1 MPDQRTTRRHAPSVF
16 HQMVH
21 TFKAEI
27 IPSLSKLFQSQVS
40 GHGRVTAP
48 PRPQHRNRHAACVSS
63 CAALQLPVIVI
74 IIIII
79 IIITIITHFTDG
91 LGDVEADILVSVF
104 TLLHPV
110 SLAHLNMNMQI
121 AAAEN
126 ITLDY
131 LKLFLLSS
139 SPDRPSRPR

>member
-63 CAALQLPVIVI
+63 CAAVQSPVIVNI
-74 IIIII
+74 VITIL
-79 IIITIITHFTDG
+79 TIITHFTDG

-110 SLAHLNMNMQI
+110 SLAHLNMIMQI
-121 AAAEN
+121 TAAE
-126 ITLDY
+126 TRTS
-131 LKLFLLSS
+131 LLTI
-139 SPDRPSRPR
+139 

>member
-48 PRPQHRNRHAACVSS
+48 PRPQHRNRHAACVCGAVQLCSS
-63 CAALQLPVIVI
+63 PVIVI
-74 IIIII
+74 III
-79 IIITIITHFTDG
+79 IITHFTDG

-104 TLLHPV
+104 TLLDPV

-121 AAAEN
+121 TADEN

>member
-48 PRPQHRNRHAACVSS
+48 PGHNTGTGMRRVCRAVQLRSS
-63 CAALQLPVIVI
+63 PGSPVMVI

-79 IIITIITHFTDG
+79 THFTNG

-121 AAAEN
+121 TADEN

>member
-48 PRPQHRNRHAACVSS
+48 PGHNTGTGMRRVCRAVQLCSS
-63 CAALQLPVIVI
+63 PVIVI
-74 IIIII
+74 IIIP
-79 IIITIITHFTDG
+79 TIITHFTDG

-121 AAAEN
+121 TADEN

-131 LKLFLLSS
+131 LKLF
-139 SPDRPSRPR
+139 

>member
-48 PRPQHRNRHAACVSS
+48 PRPQHRNRHAACVWS
-63 CAALQLPVIVI
+63 CAAVQSPVIVI
-74 IIIII
+74 IIIITI
-79 IIITIITHFTDG
+79 LTIITHFTDG

-104 TLLHPV
+104 TLLDPV
-110 SLAHLNMNMQI
+110 SLADLNMNMQI
-121 AAAEN
+121 AAAE
-126 ITLDY
+126 TRTS
-131 LKLFLLSS
+131 LLTI
-139 SPDRPSRPR
+139 

>member
-48 PRPQHRNRHAACVSS
+48 PRPQHRNRHAACV
-63 CAALQLPVIVI
+63 CGALQLCSSSDIVI

-79 IIITIITHFTDG
+79 TIIITHFTDG

-121 AAAEN
+121 TADEN

-131 LKLFLLSS
+131 LKLFLLLS
-139 SPDRPSRPR
+139 SPDHPSRPR

>member
-48 PRPQHRNRHAACVSS
+48 PRPQHRNRHAACVWS
-63 CAALQLPVIVI
+63 CAAVQSPVIVI

-79 IIITIITHFTDG
+79 ITILTIITHFTDG

-104 TLLHPV
+104 TLLDPV
-110 SLAHLNMNMQI
+110 SLADLNMNMQI
-121 AAAEN
+121 AAAE
-126 ITLDY
+126 TRTS
-131 LKLFLLSS
+131 LLTI
-139 SPDRPSRPR
+139 

>member
-48 PRPQHRNRHAACVSS
+48 PRPQHRNRHAACVCGAVQS
-63 CAALQLPVIVI
+63 PVIVNI

-79 IIITIITHFTDG
+79 IITHFTDG

-121 AAAEN
+121 TAAEN

>member
-48 PRPQHRNRHAACVSS
+48 PRPQHRNRHAACVWS
-63 CAALQLPVIVI
+63 CAAVQSPVIV
-74 IIIII
+74 III

-104 TLLHPV
+104 TLLDPV

-121 AAAEN
+121 TADEN

>member
-40 GHGRVTAP
+40 GHGCVTAP
-48 PRPQHRNRHAACVSS
+48 PRPQHRNRHAACVWS
-63 CAALQLPVIVI
+63 CAAVQLCSSPVIVI
-74 IIIII
+74 IIITI
-79 IIITIITHFTDG
+79 IITHFTDG
-91 LGDVEADILVSVF
+91 LDDVEADILVSVF

-121 AAAEN
+121 TAAEN

>member
-1 MPDQRTTRRHAPSVF
+1 MRRVC
-16 HQMVH
+16 
-21 TFKAEI
+21 
-27 IPSLSKLFQSQVS
+27 
-40 GHGRVTAP
+40 G
-48 PRPQHRNRHAACVSS
+48 
-63 CAALQLPVIVI
+63 ALQLCSSPVIVI

-79 IIITIITHFTDG
+79 TIIIITHFTDG

-104 TLLHPV
+104 TLLDPV
-110 SLAHLNMNMQI
+110 SLAHLNMSMQI
-121 AAAEN
+121 TAGEN

>member
-48 PRPQHRNRHAACVSS
+48 PRPQHRNRHAACVCGSV
-63 CAALQLPVIVI
+63 QLCRSPVIVNIVITI
-74 IIIII
+74 III
-79 IIITIITHFTDG
+79 IITHFTDG
-91 LGDVEADILVSVF
+91 LGDVEADILVSVL
-104 TLLHPV
+104 TLLDPV
-110 SLAHLNMNMQI
+110 SLAHLNTQI
-121 AAAEN
+121 KADEN
-126 ITLDY
+126 ISLDY